1 MFILTHISFAILL
14 SFWTG
19 LPLLPLLVTSILSD
33 IDSPRTFIGKL
44 FNPLSYWL
52 HKNFGHRTI
61 THSWIPLSILGIFYL
76 MARDNFSLSL
86 LLGYSS
92 YIFLDLLN
100 TSGVMLFYPKKLYFT
115 LTDLQIST
123 FKKYDFLLCL
133 AFILLSWWIFL
144 MR

>member
-76 MARDNFSLSL
+76 MARDNFSFSL

-92 YIFLDLLN
+92 HIFLD
-100 TSGVMLFYPKKLYFT
+100 
-115 LTDLQIST
+115 IA
-123 FKKYDFLLCL
+123 KKYDVNFKKFQEALFDLIREKKVVINERNFCVKREL
-133 AFILLSWWIFL
+133 N
-144 MR
+144 